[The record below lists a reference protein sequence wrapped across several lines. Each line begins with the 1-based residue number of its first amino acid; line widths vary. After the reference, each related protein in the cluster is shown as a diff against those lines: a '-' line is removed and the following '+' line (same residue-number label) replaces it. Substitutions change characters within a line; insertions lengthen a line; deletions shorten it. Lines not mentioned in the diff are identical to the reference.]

1 MKYEYETIVK
11 QVCGDDWSANYRT
24 ADDKDGAL
32 GIAMILAFLR
42 GTNSKLHDLSREID
56 VPPYILETAYK
67 RLQVNGLLSGRSWIF
82 QDRALYSDD
91 PGIDPMTR
99 LKAWCHVAGLAS
111 GYTGL
116 GQTREEYATAKDR
129 YGQ

>member
-1 MKYEYETIVK
+1 MKTEYESIVK

-24 ADDKDGAL
+24 ADDKDGAF

-42 GTNSKLHDLSREID
+42 GTNSKLHDLAREID

-67 RLQVNGLLSGRSWIF
+67 RLQVNGLLSARSWVF
-82 QDRALYSDD
+82 NDRALYSDD
-91 PGIDPMTR
+91 HNIHPMDR
-99 LKAWCHVAGLAS
+99 LRAWCHVAGLAS

-116 GQTREEYATAKDR
+116 GQTRAEYAAAKER
-129 YGQ
+129 YGR